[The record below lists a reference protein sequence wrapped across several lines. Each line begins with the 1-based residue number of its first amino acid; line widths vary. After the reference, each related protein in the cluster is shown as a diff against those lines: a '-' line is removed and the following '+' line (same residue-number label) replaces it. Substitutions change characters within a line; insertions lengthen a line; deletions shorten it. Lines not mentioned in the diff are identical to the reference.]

1 MYIQLCS
8 LTTGIILEDPG
19 PLESLSTVQP
29 PGSHSLRCS
38 LREVTL
44 YGAAS
49 RKSLSTVQPPGSHSL
64 RCSLREVTL
73 YGVASGKSLSTVQPP
88 GSHSLWCSL
97 REVTLYGAASG
108 SHSRRCSL
116 GGVTLDGAA
125 SVEPLSALQPQGN
138 HSRQFSHRGGVFDG
152 LTIVRKIGSTYTHK
166 NIPNGMFIQ
175 KDNINR
181 LDKSYNM
188 CLLNKR
194 RYCSAYNYARM
205 YNCNAAVKNVASGNT
220 VATLLH
226 KHTIPKSSHCNMQP
240 NIVGRWGLRLAIT

>member
-1 MYIQLCS
+1 M
-8 LTTGIILEDPG
+8 
-19 PLESLSTVQP
+19 VQP

-38 LREVTL
+38 LRGVTL
-44 YGAAS
+44 DAAAS
-49 RKSLSTVQPPGSHSL
+49 VESLSTVQPPG
-64 RCSLREVTL
+64 VT
-73 YGVASGKSLSTVQPP
+73 VN
-88 GSHSLWCSL
+88 
-97 REVTLYGAASG
+97 GAASG
-108 SHSRRCSL
+108 
-116 GGVTLDGAA
+116 
-125 SVEPLSALQPQGN
+125 EPLSALQPPGN
-138 HSRQFSHRGGVFDG
+138 RSRQFRHRGVVFDG

-226 KHTIPKSSHCNMQP
+226 KHAIPKSSHSNMQP
-240 NIVGRWGLRLAIT
+240 NIVGLWGLRLAIT